1 MLKHFQLITKTNTT
15 RCGLQECVG
24 NNIHKLFT
32 LIELLVVIAIIAIL
46 ASMLLPALGKARE
59 KGRAISC
66 VNNLRQL
73 GVAALMYGDDY
84 DGWFFHSSGTMVD
97 SRWHLSAYSRLAVY
111 VGGPSCEQMLNSSDY
126 RTIEKV
132 PKIFLCP
139 SSLETNNSLRH
150 YALSNKTVE
159 TLEPNHYICR
169 PMFKAFNSGKYK
181 PGNIVLGADSYVNVG
196 TRDYPEYATML
207 TKTDTGTGSLPF
219 TRHMNK
225 ANMLFIGGNIRTL
238 SKSEILRRD
247 DVVSWRDTYNFELYD
262 AVRGGSCELVK

>member
-66 VNNLRQL
+66 VIIFANW
-73 GVAALMYGDDY
+73 VAALMYGDDY
-84 DGWFFHSSGTMVD
+84 DGWLFHSSGTMVD
-97 SRWHLSAYSRLAVY
+97 SRWHLSAYSRVAVY

-169 PMFKAFNSGKYK
+169 PMFKAFNSGQYK
-181 PGNIVLGADSYVNVG
+181 PGNIVLGADSYVNDD
-196 TRDYPEYATML
+196 TRNYQICNYAHQNS
-207 TKTDTGTGSLPF
+207 TGTGLP
-219 TRHMNK
+219 
-225 ANMLFIGGNIRTL
+225 LP
-238 SKSEILRRD
+238 
-247 DVVSWRDTYNFELYD
+247 DT
-262 AVRGGSCELVK
+262 